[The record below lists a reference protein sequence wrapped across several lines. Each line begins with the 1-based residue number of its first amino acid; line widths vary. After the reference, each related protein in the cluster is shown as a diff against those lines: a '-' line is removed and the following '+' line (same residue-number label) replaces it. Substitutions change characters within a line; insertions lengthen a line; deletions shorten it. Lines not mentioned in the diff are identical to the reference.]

1 MTEQENYQNKMDLSR
16 QVDEFMC
23 MSISPQDINVHEV
36 LLQPQKQ
43 QKIKNHQDQNLNIS
57 AYEDDY
63 IINSSLKQ
71 NDDEYKNL
79 PTNNLIRSA
88 AVSASTTSSSKN
100 NTRDSNKIFK
110 NQTSENIQQSQNL
123 YKDQIIAQERIQIN
137 DEDRSQIISE
147 LEQRGKENKQRKI
160 ENEMEDHHNQNHN
173 HQQQNNYHAYSR
185 MSGNHQNDSNQNQS
199 YYNAVVG
206 NLNQNHNQ
214 NQSYNND
221 FNQQN
226 YHRGH
231 QYQGGYQNPA
241 YTGSMQQGSQRK
253 HHSSNHGQQQQHH
266 HHHHHWRG
274 FVNQN

>member
-1 MTEQENYQNKMDLSR
+1 MAEQENYQNKIDLNR

-43 QKIKNHQDQNLNIS
+43 QKIKNHQDQTLNIS

-63 IINSSLKQ
+63 IINSSLTQ
-71 NDDEYKNL
+71 SDAEKNL

-88 AVSASTTSSSKN
+88 AVSSSTSSCSKN

-160 ENEMEDHHNQNHN
+160 DEMEDHYNQNHN

-206 NLNQNHNQ
+206 NLNHNHNQ
-214 NQSYNND
+214 NQSFNND
-221 FNQQN
+221 FNQKN

-231 QYQGGYQNPA
+231 QYQEGYQNPA
-241 YTGSMQQGSQRK
+241 YNGSMQQGSQRK
-253 HHSSNHGQQQQHH
+253 HHSSNHGQQQHH
-266 HHHHHWRG
+266 HHHHH
-274 FVNQN
+274 